1 MSKNVEE
8 LLKILQKQQ
17 VIVAYCC
24 CGNKKN
30 SIYILLKCKGAT
42 V

>member
-24 CGNKKN
+24 CGNKKQH
-30 SIYILLKCKGAT
+30 LHLAKM
-42 V
+42 